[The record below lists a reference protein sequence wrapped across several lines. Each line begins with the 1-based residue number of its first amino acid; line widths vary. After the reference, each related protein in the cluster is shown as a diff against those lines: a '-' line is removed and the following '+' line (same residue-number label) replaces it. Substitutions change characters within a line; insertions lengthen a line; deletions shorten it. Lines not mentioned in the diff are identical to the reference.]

1 MVIKEE
7 AIQYQVK
14 VMLQHK
20 IYGTSMILDF
30 STLKIKIPIKAVV
43 WNLSYVVEV
52 LPCYL
57 NIPFWTENKS
67 IRVQIPRY
75 KADPFCQAGVFKAV
89 LVIYLAVNARWQ
101 P

>member
-1 MVIKEE
+1 
-7 AIQYQVK
+7 
-14 VMLQHK
+14 
-20 IYGTSMILDF
+20 MIWDF

-43 WNLSYVVEV
+43 WNLGYVEEV

-67 IRVQIPRY
+67 IHVQIPMY
-75 KADPFCQAGVFKAV
+75 KADDPFCQVGVFETV